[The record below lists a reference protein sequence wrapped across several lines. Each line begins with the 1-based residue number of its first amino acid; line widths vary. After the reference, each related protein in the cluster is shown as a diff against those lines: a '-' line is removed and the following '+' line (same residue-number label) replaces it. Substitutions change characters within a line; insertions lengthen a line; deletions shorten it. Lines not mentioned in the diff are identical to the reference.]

1 MIHTNEHPQQ
11 TRHNH
16 YTTTPMISYPVN
28 VTSIV
33 NNYMRVSK
41 LSIPN
46 PINYKYTINIDAPH
60 SFEISGRPDISDM
73 LATQSVIARP
83 LK

>member
-1 MIHTNEHPQQ
+1 MIRTNEHPQQ
-11 TRHNH
+11 THHNH
-16 YTTTPMISYPVN
+16 YTTTLMISYPVN

-60 SFEISGRPDISDM
+60 SFKISGRPDISDM
-73 LATQSVIARP
+73 LAT
-83 LK
+83 